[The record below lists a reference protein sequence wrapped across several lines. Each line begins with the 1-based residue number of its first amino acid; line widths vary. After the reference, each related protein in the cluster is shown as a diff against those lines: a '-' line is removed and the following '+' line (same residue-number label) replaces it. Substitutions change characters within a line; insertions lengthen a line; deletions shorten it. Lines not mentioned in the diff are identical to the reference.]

1 MGAVYPQKKP
11 KPATD
16 SISLSAYII
25 KQKNQ
30 RDVEICVAHTKQKTS
45 SLTIEARVLK
55 QLSF

>member
-1 MGAVYPQKKP
+1 MGAVHPQKKP

-16 SISLSAYII
+16 SISLSAYIN

-30 RDVEICVAHTKQKTS
+30 RDVEMCVAHMKQKTS
-45 SLTIEARVLK
+45 SLAIEARVLK